1 MELTM
6 SVRHSIKG
14 GCLSGQQLYPGV
26 TMRGGDETETHGV
39 NGITSGESAD

>member
-26 TMRGGDETETHGV
+26 TMRGVDEIETHGV
-39 NGITSGESAD
+39 NGITSGESAG